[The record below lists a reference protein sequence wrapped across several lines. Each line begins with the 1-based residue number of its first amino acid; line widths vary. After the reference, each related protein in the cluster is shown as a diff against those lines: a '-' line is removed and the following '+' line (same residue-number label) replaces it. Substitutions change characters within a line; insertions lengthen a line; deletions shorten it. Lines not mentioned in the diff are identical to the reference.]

1 MMHNNFIRGLA
12 LKGVAAMAVVFV
24 LSGCSSKSGKGSI
37 QVDPKIHTVSKQEL
51 QESGVIALPMN
62 YSEDHYR
69 KIVLAVAFHDVGEEA
84 GAISPEIVQT
94 VSARLQTEMTK
105 LRRFTV
111 YSLHNRGG
119 VRVLQ
124 NLSQIG
130 EARIDVPEGQD
141 LPEIDL
147 VLSGAIVATKEM
159 QDRSDRTE
167 LIYEVDCDFSCEEL
181 ATRTVKFAEKAKGR
195 VIRTQ
200 FFSLS
205 GKKLGGYREEDER
218 QAVYAAAMK
227 ALVVLANKLGNTYP
241 VGGRITGVLG
251 DRMTLDCGYEQGIGK
266 ANQMVVYTKMQG
278 VDLPLALAEASPGG
292 STSTLLVYKWN
303 DGDPYARDVIEALRA
318 DVNWH
323 RNHPLY
329 AVSAGMSVPPEWEQ
343 EYGDN

>member
-1 MMHNNFIRGLA
+1 MHKNFTQGHA
-12 LKGVAAMAVVFV
+12 LKGFAIMAVIFV
-24 LSGCSSKSGKGSI
+24 LSGCASKSDQGSI
-37 QVDPKIHTVSKQEL
+37 QVDPNIHTVSREEL
-51 QESGVIALPMN
+51 LDSDTITLPMN

-69 KIVLAVAFHDVGEEA
+69 KLVLAVSFHDIGEET
-84 GAISPEIVQT
+84 GGISPEIVQT

-105 LRRFTV
+105 LKRFTI

-130 EARIDVPEGQD
+130 EANINVPEGQE

-218 QAVYAAAMK
+218 QAIYAAAMK
-227 ALVVLANKLGNTYP
+227 ALIVLANKLGNTYP
-241 VGGRITGVLG
+241 VGGRVTGVLG
-251 DRMTLDCGYEQGIGK
+251 DRMTLDCGYEHGISQ
-266 ANQMVVYTKMQG
+266 ANQMVVYAKIQG
-278 VDLPLALAEASPGG
+278 VDLPLALAEASPG
-292 STSTLLVYKWN
+292 SNTSSLLIYKWN
-303 DGDPYARDVIEALRA
+303 NDDSYAKDVIESLRS

-323 RNHPLY
+323 RNNLLY
-329 AVSAGMSVPPEWEQ
+329 AVSAGMSVPPEWDR